1 MSDLKAKLFQDLSD
15 AVVDM
20 DEDKAIT
27 ASHQVIANQIDA
39 FEAID
44 KGLINGMERAGQLF
58 EDDEYFVP
66 ELLICADAMYA
77 SIDILK
83 PHIKQENEV
92 AKSKVVIGVIQG
104 DTHDIGKNLVKLML
118 ETAGFE
124 VYDLGRDVPPEK
136 FVEKARETGAD
147 LIAISTLMITT
158 MDGIAEVFRILNR
171 EGIRDQFRVIIG
183 GAPISQAFANKIGAD
198 GYAKNA
204 SEASRL
210 AKHITENDRIPVPVA

>member
-147 LIAISTLMITT
+147 LIAISTLMTTT
-158 MDGIAEVFRILNR
+158 MDGIAEVIRILNR